1 MPNVLLERIVPHEN
15 MDTSWTMSHLSY
27 RLWTNMSWAFW
38 HYSYKR
44 TQPFH
49 NSTNILKY
57 FNHVRQLFNAS
68 WTPSVFQFGQLKHSI
83 LYGHRPITL
92 NNPIQS
98 CSTKLVLQ
106 INGRAIFTVTNTDAM
121 NCIAFDFIFNLHK
134 ILFYH
139 AHAHTNLLGFLHFI
153 PFYVQIELHTY
164 ELTNIEC
171 MPISFL

>member
-1 MPNVLLERIVPHEN
+1 MQKALECSSVWKMPNVLQRIVPQEN
-15 MDTSWTMSHLSY
+15 MDTPWTMSHLSY
-27 RLWTNMSWAFW
+27 RLWTNMSWTFW

-44 TQPFH
+44 TEPFH

-68 WTPSVFQFGQLKHSI
+68 WTSSVLQFGQLKHSI

-106 INGRAIFTVTNTDAM
+106 INRS
-121 NCIAFDFIFNLHK
+121 CH
-134 ILFYH
+134 FYYYWCWC
-139 AHAHTNLLGFLHFI
+139 N
-153 PFYVQIELHTY
+153 ELHW
-164 ELTNIEC
+164 L
-171 MPISFL
+171 SLHL